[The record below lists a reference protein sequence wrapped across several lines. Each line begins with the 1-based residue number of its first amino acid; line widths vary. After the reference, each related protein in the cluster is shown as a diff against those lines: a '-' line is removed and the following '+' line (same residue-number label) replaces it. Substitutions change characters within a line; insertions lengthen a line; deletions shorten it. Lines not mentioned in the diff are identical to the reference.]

1 MVDCKILFITP
12 GCFDKGGISRYSRY
26 QIQALRT
33 IFGDENV
40 RVFSLMGP
48 DKMGFEVPL
57 SVYWHGAAG
66 EARLSSRVAMSLRL
80 LREAIIW
87 RPNII
92 HSAHVN
98 FSPLVQMLGH
108 ISGAATLLSVYG
120 VELWSGLSA
129 VRKRAMAGHSH
140 VIADC
145 HATADYVEANGMH
158 PMRPTVIW
166 DCVDLERF
174 TPGPPDLALADRY
187 GLPDP
192 ALHPIVMTLGRL
204 CVKARHKGYDRL
216 IHSFARLLPEIPSA
230 RLVIA
235 GTGNDQG
242 HLQRLAQEEGISRQ
256 VIFTGAIEEDHLP
269 YIYRYAN
276 VFSLVSDFGHERGE
290 GLPLTPIEALAC
302 GAPVVVGDEDGSREA
317 VDNERNGLI
326 VSPRKPDDLTDA
338 LLRLLT
344 EDPGLRRREARSVA
358 EERFGYAAFETKHR
372 QIYKKFLEA

>member
-1 MVDCKILFITP
+1 
-12 GCFDKGGISRYSRY
+12 
-26 QIQALRT
+26 
-33 IFGDENV
+33 
-40 RVFSLMGP
+40 
-48 DKMGFEVPL
+48 
-57 SVYWHGAAG
+57 
-66 EARLSSRVAMSLRL
+66 
-80 LREAIIW
+80 
-87 RPNII
+87 
-92 HSAHVN
+92 
-98 FSPLVQMLGH
+98 
-108 ISGAATLLSVYG
+108 
-120 VELWSGLSA
+120 
-129 VRKRAMAGHSH
+129 
-140 VIADC
+140 
-145 HATADYVEANGMH
+145 
-158 PMRPTVIW
+158 
-166 DCVDLERF
+166 
-174 TPGPPDLALADRY
+174 
-187 GLPDP
+187 
-192 ALHPIVMTLGRL
+192 
-204 CVKARHKGYDRL
+204 
-216 IHSFARLLPEIPSA
+216 LLPEIPSA